1 MSAVDLVLSDI
12 VHIRHGGAHH
22 PAVHVLR
29 RKGLS
34 LWLDLDQLDAAD
46 RQSRL
51 FSVGRFNLLGFYQTD
66 HGPNFTAGKMVMPLA
81 DYVRDMAAKLA
92 PGAAVDRVYLL
103 TFPRLLGAVF
113 NPLSVYVARDR
124 AGDDI
129 VYIYEVRNTFGDMH
143 AYVGTPRQSGAMLYA
158 DKIFHVSPFF
168 PVAGGYRLKIRV
180 KDQAISLVM
189 RYFID
194 NAPALTATLRGR
206 RWVLSGASIVR
217 LLWQAGQLP
226 FRPIVA
232 IHFEAL
238 KLWAKKLPFY
248 RRPEPPA
255 PWSRACESDKAK

>member
-1 MSAVDLVLSDI
+1 MSAVNLVLSDI

-22 PAVHVLR
+22 PASHVLR

-51 FSVGRFNLLGFYQTD
+51 FSVGQFNLLGFYETD
-66 HGPNFTAGKMVMPLA
+66 HGPNFKAGKMVMPLA
-81 DYVRDMAAKLA
+81 DYVRGMAAKLA
-92 PGAAVDRVYLL
+92 PGSTVKQVYLL

-113 NPLSVYVARDR
+113 NPLSVYVARDG
-124 AGDDI
+124 AGEDI
-129 VYIYEVRNTFGDMH
+129 LYIYEVRNTFGDMH
-143 AYVGTPRQSGAMLYA
+143 AYAGTPRQSGGLLYA
-158 DKIFHVSPFF
+158 DKIFYVSPFF

-180 KDQAISLVM
+180 NDQAISLVM
-189 RYFID
+189 RYLID
-194 NAPALTATLRGR
+194 NEPALTATLRGQR
-206 RWVLSGASIVR
+206 RTLSGASIFR
-217 LLWQAGQLP
+217 LLWQAKQLP

-255 PWSRACESDKAK
+255 PWSRARESDKAY